1 MKRGI
6 FLKLFTV
13 VLLCMLA
20 LVGVC
25 EAVSKEVSV
34 GIVRLHVI
42 ANSDSQQDQAVKLL
56 VRDEVLRVSR
66 ELSGGAVMGLS
77 FAEMH
82 QDLLID
88 AANHVLKE
96 NNCNYTCRIET
107 GNFSFPTRKYESL
120 TLPAGN
126 YDAVR
131 IILGEGNGENWWCVM
146 YPPLCFTEHAAGA
159 LSAEQQAQLSSAMG
173 ETGCRLVT
181 DESFVLEPAFKAV
194 EIWQSIKQRL
204 APHN

>member
-1 MKRGI
+1 MKRGV
-6 FLKLFTV
+6 FLKLFAV
-13 VLLCMLA
+13 VLLCIVA

-25 EAVSKEVSV
+25 EAVLKEVSG

-42 ANSDSQQDQAVKLL
+42 ANSDSPQDQAVKLL

-77 FAEMH
+77 FAELH
-82 QDLLID
+82 QDLLTD
-88 AANHVLKE
+88 AANHVLEE
-96 NNCNYTCRIET
+96 NNCDYTCRIET

-131 IILGEGNGENWWCVM
+131 IILGGGNGQNWWCVM

-159 LSAEQQAQLSSAMG
+159 LSSEQQAQLSNAMG
-173 ETGCRLVT
+173 EAGYRLVS
-181 DESFVLEPAFKAV
+181 DESIVLEPAFKAL
-194 EIWQSIKQRL
+194 EIWQSIKKRL
-204 APHN
+204 ARGN

>member
-1 MKRGI
+1 MKRGV

-13 VLLCMLA
+13 VLLCIVA
-20 LVGVC
+20 LMGVC
-25 EAVSKEVSV
+25 EAVLKEASG

-77 FAEMH
+77 FAKLH
-82 QDLLID
+82 HDLLTD
-88 AANHVLKE
+88 AANHVLQE

-107 GNFSFPTRKYESL
+107 GNFAFPTRKYESL

-131 IILGEGNGENWWCVM
+131 IVLGEGNGQNWWCVM

-159 LSAEQQAQLSSAMG
+159 LSAEQHAQLSDVMG
-173 ETGCRLVT
+173 EAGYRLVS
-181 DESFVLEPAFKAV
+181 DESIVLEPAFKAL
-194 EIWQSIKQRL
+194 EIWQSIKNRL
-204 APHN
+204 AP

>member
-6 FLKLFTV
+6 FLKLFVV
-13 VLLCMLA
+13 VLLCVLA

-25 EAVSKEVSV
+25 EAVLKEVSG

-77 FAEMH
+77 FAKLH
-82 QDLLID
+82 QDLLTE
-88 AANHVLKE
+88 AANHVLQE

-107 GNFSFPTRKYESL
+107 GNFAFPTRKYESL

-159 LSAEQQAQLSSAMG
+159 LPAEQQAQLLNAMG
-173 ETGCRLVT
+173 EVGYRLVS
-181 DESFVLEPAFKAV
+181 DESIVLEPAFKAV
-194 EIWQSIKQRL
+194 EIWQNIKIRL
-204 APHN
+204 MRGN